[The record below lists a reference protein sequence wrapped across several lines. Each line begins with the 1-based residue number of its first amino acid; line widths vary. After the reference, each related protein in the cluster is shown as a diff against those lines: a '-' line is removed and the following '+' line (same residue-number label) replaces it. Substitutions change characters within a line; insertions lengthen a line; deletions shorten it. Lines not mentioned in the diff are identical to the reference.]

1 MSYTINSLVEC
12 ENVQAA
18 LDENF
23 FGAASGM
30 FNQSNPF
37 LDYVVGDEN
46 AKVGVQE
53 PLTARGKLKGVTVKY
68 FNRYLETDNDFV
80 GSNSNDCTGGG
91 ELTENFYTYDL
102 DETEGDSIKKSIPIT
117 DLVTGCQDDA
127 TYVGQQI
134 QMMINV
140 LERKINTD
148 GITQAAALVGN
159 FRSTGNSN
167 AITVDAK
174 NTDGAWVT
182 NLIEDV
188 QYEFTDMEYNDKIV
202 AIGGSK
208 LWSQYW
214 SAIGAGC
221 CIDKKGIDQ
230 GALAAGTRIMPI
242 YDRKID
248 DIVGSERFFA
258 FAPAAIQ
265 MLKYN
270 RYGHG
275 SPAREITQ
283 ADTVV
288 GTVTS
293 PFSGLTFDYRAK
305 LECETWNFFVGLTYK
320 FVVAPDD
327 LFDVND
333 DMSGVNLFNQFTAQI
348 AS

>member
-18 LDENF
+18 LDESF
-23 FGAASGM
+23 FGAASRM

-37 LDYVVGDEN
+37 LDYVVSDEN
-46 AKVGVQE
+46 SRVGIQE
-53 PLTARGKLKGVTVKY
+53 PLVARGKLKGVTVKY

-80 GSNSNDCTGGG
+80 GSNTNDCTGGG

-102 DETEGDSIKKSIPIT
+102 SENDGDSLKKSIPIT

-134 QMMINV
+134 QMMINA

-148 GITQAAALVGN
+148 IITEAATLVGN
-159 FRSTGNSN
+159 FRSTGTST
-167 AITVDAK
+167 AISVDAK
-174 NTDGAWVT
+174 DTNGAWVT
-182 NLIEDV
+182 DLIEDV
-188 QYEFTDMEYNDKIV
+188 EFEFTDMEYMDKIV

-208 LWSQYW
+208 LFNQYW

-230 GALAAGTRIMPI
+230 GLLAAGSRIMPI

-248 DIVGSERFFA
+248 GIVGAEKFFA
-258 FAPAAIQ
+258 FAPAAVQ
-265 MLKYN
+265 LLKYN
-270 RYGHG
+270 RYGHN
-275 SPAREITQ
+275 SPARQIQQ
-283 ADTVV
+283 ADTVM

-293 PFSGLTFDYRAK
+293 PYSGLTFDYRAK

-320 FVVAPDD
+320 LVAAPDD
-327 LFDVND
+327 LFDSND
-333 DMSGVNLFNQFTAQI
+333 DMSGVNLFNQFTAVDN
-348 AS
+348 S